1 MSGSS
6 WPSKAGPMTD
16 GQMDTSAP
24 LDATDLPGVPDAFQR
39 LWTPHRMA
47 YIQGETAPEDGRCV
61 FCVAPEMSD
70 DDSLVVARGE
80 QVYAV
85 LNLFPYNAGHL
96 LICPYRHVANYDEM
110 TEAEMLE
117 MGQFVQIAM
126 RTLRTVS
133 AAHGFNV
140 GVNQGRVAGAG
151 IEAHLHQHI
160 VPRWGQDSNFFP
172 IIARTKAM
180 PQLLGD
186 IRALLRESWPSGLT
200 Q

>member
-1 MSGSS
+1 MGD
-6 WPSKAGPMTD
+6 A
-16 GQMDTSAP
+16 QMDSSPP
-24 LDATDLPGVPDAFQR
+24 LDATQLPGVPDAFQR

-70 DDSLVVARGE
+70 EDSLVVARGE

-110 TEAEMLE
+110 TEGEILE
-117 MGQFVQIAM
+117 MGQLVQIAM
-126 RTLRTVS
+126 RTLRKVS
-133 AAHGFNV
+133 AAHGFNL

-172 IIARTKAM
+172 IIAKTKAM

-186 IRALLRESWPSGLT
+186 IRDLLRESWSSGST

>member
-1 MSGSS
+1 
-6 WPSKAGPMTD
+6 MTD
-16 GQMDTSAP
+16 RSMDNTPP
-24 LDATDLPGVPDAFQR
+24 LDATHLPGVPDAFQR

-47 YIQGETAPEDGRCV
+47 YIQGETAPQDGRCV
-61 FCVAPEMSD
+61 FCAAPEMPEE
-70 DDSLVVARGE
+70 DSLVVATGE
-80 QVYAV
+80 HVYAV

-96 LICPYRHVANYDEM
+96 LICPHRHVANYDEL
-110 TEAEMLE
+110 TEEEMLE

-133 AAHGFNV
+133 AAHGFNL

-172 IIARTKAM
+172 IVARTKAM

-186 IRALLRESWPSGLT
+186 IRALLRESWPSGFT

>member
-1 MSGSS
+1 
-6 WPSKAGPMTD
+6 MTD
-16 GQMDTSAP
+16 QPVDNTPP
-24 LDATDLPGVPDAFQR
+24 LDATHLPGVPDAFQR

-47 YIQGETAPEDGRCV
+47 YIQGETAPTDGRCV
-61 FCVAPEMSD
+61 FCVAPEMAEE
-70 DDSLVVARGE
+70 DSLVVATGE
-80 QVYAV
+80 HVYAV

-96 LICPYRHVANYDEM
+96 LICPYRHVANYDEL
-110 TEAEMLE
+110 TEDEMLE
-117 MGQFVQIAM
+117 MGRFVQIAM

-133 AAHGFNV
+133 AAHGFNL

-172 IIARTKAM
+172 IVARTKAM
-180 PQLLGD
+180 PQILGD
-186 IRALLRESWPSGLT
+186 IRELLRESWPSGLT